1 MKFTNQIIWITGAS
15 SGLGR
20 AMALAFARQGATLA
34 LSARRTELLESL
46 VNEIDAQ
53 GGKAKAYPVDVT
65 QEENIQQCVQH
76 IITDFG
82 KLDVAIANAGAG
94 VIGSIEKL
102 SQTEWQRQLTLN
114 VTGLAL
120 TCKHALPH
128 LRKTKGQI
136 VLLGSVAAFIP
147 NPGVGA
153 YGASKAA
160 VHSIGET
167 LQVELAGSGV
177 SCTTIH
183 PGFVDSNIT
192 RVDNDGNF
200 NPDAKDPRPA
210 NLMWPTEKAARVM
223 VNAIAKRKKVYV
235 FTGHG
240 KFMVTIAKYFPGIA
254 RKMMANLR
262 PPE

>member
-1 MKFTNQIIWITGAS
+1 MNFKNQIVWITGAS

-20 AMALAFARQGATLA
+20 YMALEFAKQGATLA
-34 LSARRTELLESL
+34 VTARRKELLQSL
-46 VNEIDAQ
+46 VQEIEAL
-53 GGKAKAYPVDVT
+53 GEKAKAYYVDV
-65 QEENIQQCVQH
+65 ENEDSINDCVLY
-76 IITDFG
+76 IIKDFG

-94 VIGSIEKL
+94 VLGSMEKL
-102 SQTEWQRQLTLN
+102 SQADWQRQLTLN
-114 VTGLAL
+114 VTGLAI

-128 LRKTKGQI
+128 LRKTKGRM
-136 VLLGSVAAFIP
+136 VLIGSVAAFLP
-147 NPGVGA
+147 NPGIGA

-183 PGFVDSNIT
+183 PGFVDSNIA
-192 RVDNDGNF
+192 RMDNQGNF
-200 NPDAKDPRPA
+200 HPDATDPRPA
-210 NLMWPTEKAARVM
+210 NLMWHTDKAARVM

-240 KFMVTIAKYFPGIA
+240 KFMSAIGKYFPSIA

>member
-1 MKFTNQIIWITGAS
+1 MKYNNQIVWITGAS

-20 AMALAFARQGATLA
+20 AMALEFARQGATLA
-34 LSARRTELLESL
+34 VSARRTELLESL
-46 VNEIDAQ
+46 GKEIEAI
-53 GGKAKAYPVDVT
+53 GGKSKGYFVDVE
-65 QEENIQQCVQH
+65 QEESIKQCVEH
-76 IITDFG
+76 IINDFG

-94 VIGSIEKL
+94 VMGTVEKL
-102 SQTEWQRQLTLN
+102 SQAEWQRQLTLN

-128 LRKTKGQI
+128 LRKTKGRM
-136 VLLGSVAAFIP
+136 VLLGSVAAFLP
-147 NPGVGA
+147 NPGIGA

-192 RVDNDGNF
+192 RIDNQGNF
-200 NPDAKDPRPA
+200 HPEATDPRPA
-210 NLMWPTEKAARVM
+210 NLMWPTDKAARVM
-223 VNAIAKRKKVYV
+223 VNAIAKQKKVFV

-240 KFMVTIAKYFPGIA
+240 KFMATVAKYFPGIA